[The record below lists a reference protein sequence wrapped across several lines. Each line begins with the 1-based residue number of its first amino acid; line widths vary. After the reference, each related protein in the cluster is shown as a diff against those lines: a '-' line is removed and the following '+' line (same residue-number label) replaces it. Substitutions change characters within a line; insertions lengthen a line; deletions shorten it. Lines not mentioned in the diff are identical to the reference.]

1 MVNPIHTETFIL
13 AWIGDAL
20 VIVNF
25 TVSTFESWNTDYINC
40 EWVNTTT
47 ECEYKDHRSSWRF
60 DCLSLGSTWDNTS
73 GRPEKPQLLFKKEP
87 REASVVTTPSLES
100 M

>member
-25 TVSTFESWNTDYINC
+25 TVSTFES
-40 EWVNTTT
+40 
-47 ECEYKDHRSSWRF
+47 
-60 DCLSLGSTWDNTS
+60 
-73 GRPEKPQLLFKKEP
+73 
-87 REASVVTTPSLES
+87 
-100 M
+100 